1 MPVPS
6 LPSSA
11 ITWPNRQ
18 TVDEAVRRW
27 AAALVRKHPVPR
39 ILAIGYFGSYARG
52 DWGFG
57 SDVDLLVIVEDDP
70 TPFIERALRYQT
82 LSLPVPAD
90 LFVYTRD
97 EWQAIQEQ
105 PSGRHIAREV
115 VWVWPED
122 EQGQTGEARHD
133 EHETLPSSEADSAE
147 PSR

>member
-6 LPSSA
+6 LPSFA

-27 AAALVRKHPVPR
+27 AAELVRKHPVPR

-70 TPFIERALRYQT
+70 TPFIERAVRYET

-97 EWQAIQEQ
+97 EWQAIQAQ

-122 EQGQTGEARHD
+122 ERDPAREARND
-133 EHETLPSSEADSAE
+133 LRATFPTSEADST
-147 PSR
+147 